1 MKFGKVKKKVTHE
14 KYGEREITFLVPQT
28 ESVEELTQ
36 FYGSAAEHVSRNNK
50 LIGRSAPQSSL
61 LRLGK
66 SSAATLEDFE
76 KEIADE
82 IEKTKQYKPETTGG
96 MSRATK
102 AENADKILALATE
115 DKEQF
120 LKMTPEQI
128 LAMLQGS
135 AA

>member
-1 MKFGKVKKKVTHE
+1 
-14 KYGEREITFLVPQT
+14 
-28 ESVEELTQ
+28 
-36 FYGSAAEHVSRNNK
+36 
-50 LIGRSAPQSSL
+50 
-61 LRLGK
+61 
-66 SSAATLEDFE
+66 
-76 KEIADE
+76 
-82 IEKTKQYKPETTGG
+82 